1 MLIGALAKKTNV
13 PIQTIRFYEL
23 RKLLRQ
29 PPRTASGYRSYTE
42 ADVERLGF
50 IKQCQ
55 HIGFTL
61 KDIREL
67 LSIHDAA
74 QTVFAPSN
82 PAPGHTSPGQKMAGP
97 WKRAVRIAEERL
109 RIVDEKIAELAKL
122 RAQLE
127 GIMQA
132 ARQRNFALCQHL
144 CISPKLTGRTGHPL
158 REPPS
163 KIGLDP
169 IPSYS
174 LQASCGGR
182 GF

>member
-1 MLIGALAKKTNV
+1 MLIGVLAKKTNV

-67 LSIHDAA
+67 LLIHDAA
-74 QTVFAPSN
+74 QTVLAPSN
-82 PAPGHTSPGQKMAGP
+82 HTSGHASPRQEMAGP

-109 RIVDEKIAELAKL
+109 RVVDEKITELAKL

-132 ARQRNFALCQHL
+132 ASHRDFALCPASVHL
-144 CISPKLTGRTGHPL
+144 SQAARAKRPSP
-158 REPPS
+158 
-163 KIGLDP
+163 
-169 IPSYS
+169 
-174 LQASCGGR
+174 ASASR
-182 GF
+182 KNRA